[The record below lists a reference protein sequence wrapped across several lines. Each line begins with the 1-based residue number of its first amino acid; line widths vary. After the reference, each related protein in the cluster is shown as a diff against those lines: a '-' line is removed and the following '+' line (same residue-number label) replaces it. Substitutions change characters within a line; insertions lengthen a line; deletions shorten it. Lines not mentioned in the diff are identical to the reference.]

1 MAVLVLCPTGYLRID
16 ALLGGRESF
25 VRKLDQM
32 FTASEQTRG
41 RNQLDISGMVGQ
53 YAQGNE
59 PSHHVAYLY
68 DYAGAPWRMQETV
81 RRIVDSLYTAEP
93 DGLCGNDDCGQ
104 MSAWYVLSAMGFYPV
119 TPGMPIYAIGSP
131 LFERVTLRLEGGRQ
145 FVIRSVSNSKG
156 NLYIQSAT
164 LNGDSH
170 PQTYLKHDDILRG
183 GSIEFVMG
191 PQPNKQWGSGIG
203 DAPPALPA
211 EAIIAAPVVQAPSS
225 VFSDSIE
232 ISLTCTTLG
241 ATICYSVAKG
251 TSVPAYQKYM
261 GPIRQNESCSVF
273 AYAEKEG
280 SLRSKTVRA
289 TFNKFMPPGRITL
302 NARYSP
308 QYTGGGDEGLIDGK
322 RGNTDF
328 RLGAW
333 QGYEGNDLDA
343 VIDLGSIKSVQRVA
357 LGCLQDNNSWIFFPK
372 NVEFSFS
379 ADGLTFGQA
388 VTVDNNVS
396 PKEEE
401 VQIKEFSSEPAAVS
415 ARYVRVRAKNL
426 GVCQEWH
433 KGAGSKAWLFVDEI
447 ALMTK

>member
-1 MAVLVLCPTGYLRID
+1 
-16 ALLGGRESF
+16 
-25 VRKLDQM
+25 
-32 FTASEQTRG
+32 
-41 RNQLDISGMVGQ
+41 
-53 YAQGNE
+53 
-59 PSHHVAYLY
+59 
-68 DYAGAPWRMQETV
+68 
-81 RRIVDSLYTAEP
+81 
-93 DGLCGNDDCGQ
+93 
-104 MSAWYVLSAMGFYPV
+104 
-119 TPGMPIYAIGSP
+119 
-131 LFERVTLRLEGGRQ
+131 
-145 FVIRSVSNSKG
+145 
-156 NLYIQSAT
+156 
-164 LNGDSH
+164 
-170 PQTYLKHDDILRG
+170 
-183 GSIEFVMG
+183 
-191 PQPNKQWGSGIG
+191 
-203 DAPPALPA
+203 
-211 EAIIAAPVVQAPSS
+211 
-225 VFSDSIE
+225 
-232 ISLTCTTLG
+232 
-241 ATICYSVAKG
+241 
-251 TSVPAYQKYM
+251 M

-308 QYTGGGDEGLIDGK
+308 QYTGGGDEGLIDGR

-396 PKEEE
+396 PKEEA

-426 GVCQEWH
+426 GVCPEWH